1 MRVHRVTGRDL
12 NAKASRNTGDSPM
25 VSDSM
30 GRAIAAW
37 LLAMAVMVAAVGRS
51 SATED
56 PLRGLY
62 VAGFFTYNW
71 QPTDIS
77 APIPNNVNGT
87 IDLNGG
93 GGTILVGYRLPWH
106 YHNRLVLGIEADGTF
121 GDIGASFDGNRY
133 ATDWLVTVR
142 GVAGWHI
149 SSHLTWTVTGGIGWL
164 GLNTAPLAQV
174 PLATQRQ
181 ASTQVGWV
189 VGTGL
194 EYLTH
199 YGFLIRGDY
208 LYGQFD
214 GWTINA
220 PTDTRS
226 IDPTVHQFRIGI
238 VVPLYDRW
246 DEYYKN

>member
-1 MRVHRVTGRDL
+1 MM
-12 NAKASRNTGDSPM
+12 SE
-25 VSDSM
+25 SM

-37 LLAMAVMVAAVGRS
+37 ILAMAVMVAAVGRS

-71 QPTDIS
+71 TPTDIA

-87 IDLNGG
+87 IDIDGG
-93 GGTILVGYRLPWH
+93 GGTILVGYRLPWFH
-106 YHNRLVLGIEADGTF
+106 HNRLVLGIEADGTF
-121 GDIGASFDGNRY
+121 GDIGASFDGHRY

-142 GVAGWHI
+142 AVAGWHI
-149 SSHLTWTVTGGIGWL
+149 TSHLTWTVTGGVGWL
-164 GLNTAPLAQV
+164 GLNTAPLVQI
-174 PLATQRQ
+174 PLVTQRQ
-181 ASTQVGWV
+181 SSTQTGWV

-208 LYGQFD
+208 LYGEFD
-214 GWTINA
+214 GWDINNA
-220 PTDTRS
+220 ADTRS
-226 IDPTVHQFRIGI
+226 VDPVLHQFRIGI